1 MHPYRTPPELE
12 PELVTRALDGN
23 DGGFWI
29 GVALLATL
37 SVGRI
42 VIALVRGETWGVEP
56 TSALLVLAFG
66 LHSYR
71 RRR

>member
-1 MHPYRTPPELE
+1 MHPYRTPPDLD
-12 PELVTRALDGN
+12 PDLVTRALDAGE
-23 DGGFWI
+23 GGFWF
-29 GVALLATL
+29 GVALLAVI

-42 VIALVRGETWGVEP
+42 VVALLRAETWGVEP

>member
-1 MHPYRTPPELE
+1 MHPYRTPPDLD
-12 PELVTRALDGN
+12 PDLVTRALDAGE
-23 DGGFWI
+23 GGFWF
-29 GVALLATL
+29 GVALLRA
-37 SVGRI
+37 
-42 VIALVRGETWGVEP
+42 ETWGVEP